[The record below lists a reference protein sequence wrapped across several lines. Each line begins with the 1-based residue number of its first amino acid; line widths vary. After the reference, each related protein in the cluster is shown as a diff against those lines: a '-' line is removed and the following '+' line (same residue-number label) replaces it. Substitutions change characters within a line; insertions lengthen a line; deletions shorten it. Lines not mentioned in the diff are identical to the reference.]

1 MKLFL
6 IEGVCLMHKPFNS
19 VKAAKIIF
27 LFSTL
32 SYLIVAAGCQSI
44 ASETPSP
51 AAAIDIPTARV
62 TAVPTETPKPAT
74 TPSPS
79 PMPPT
84 EEPAA
89 EPTSTPE
96 PTPTFL
102 PTPSPWLFD
111 RSRPFFFFGS
121 SSGIQ
126 VGYPDGQ
133 VQTVTQGRLP
143 WFSQPWSPDGTKF
156 IFWRAATSPYRI
168 NLFMADLLTGE
179 VQLLD
184 FAHFTFYFWS
194 PDGRYLL
201 YAEDGNDFDIRV
213 MVHDFESGE
222 NIILATFPRDSQ
234 GIYYSLAGW
243 SPDSRKVAY
252 VAQVEGQFD
261 LFVVDVETHNTQQIT
276 DDPAAEVHVAWSPVE
291 SQLLVATNSKLD
303 PFISYPFGA
312 QELYLLDENGNG
324 KQRLAEFEYLTQLSW
339 SPDGRQA
346 AFTDN
351 GRLCILTIEDLNQSC
366 PLEESFPAEEFNN
379 PAFDSPP
386 KWSPDGQ
393 WLAFPVTVG
402 QFICHQAYLLNL
414 STNELVHLEVEG
426 CLATEFHWSPA
437 VP

>member
-1 MKLFL
+1 
-6 IEGVCLMHKPFNS
+6 MHKPFNS

-51 AAAIDIPTARV
+51 VAAIDIPTARV

-84 EEPAA
+84 EEPTA

-96 PTPTFL
+96 PTPTFS

-156 IFWRAATSPYRI
+156 VLWRDDGPPYHVS
-168 NLFMADLLTGE
+168 LFMADLLTGE

-184 FAHFTFYFWS
+184 FAHHTIYFWS

-201 YAEDGNDFDIRV
+201 YSEDGNNYDIRV
-213 MVHDFESGE
+213 MVYDFERFQ
-222 NIILATFPRDSQ
+222 NKILATFPRESQ
-234 GIYYSLAGW
+234 GVYYQLAGW
-243 SPDSRKVAY
+243 SPDGRKVAY

-261 LFVVDVETHNTQQIT
+261 LFVVDVETRTKQQIT
-276 DDPAAEVHVAWSPVE
+276 DDPAAKVHVVWSPVDN
-291 SQLLVATNSKLD
+291 QLLVATHPELD

-312 QELYLLDENGNG
+312 QELYLMDENGNG
-324 KQRLAEFEYLTQLSW
+324 KWLLAGFDYLTQLSW
-339 SPDGRQA
+339 SPDGRQV
-346 AFTDN
+346 AFSDY
-351 GRLCILTIEDLNQSC
+351 GRFCILAVEDLSQSC
-366 PLEESFPAEEFNN
+366 PLEEFFPANEFHT
-379 PAFDSPP
+379 AFGATP

-393 WLAFPVTVG
+393 WLTFQTARRGPPACL
-402 QFICHQAYLLNL
+402 QSYLLNL
-414 STNELVHLEVEG
+414 SMNELVHLEVEG